1 MGGAVYEMVA
11 SGPPVR
17 RSVVLLNLEVGVAG
31 SGGGVEVET
40 VACRVSSSV
49 ISDLS
54 VTVTGAVVSMTSVTS
69 TGVSV
74 IWESSRSDVLLLT
87 VGGAVVRPKPT
98 LSSSV
103 WDETPCVPS
112 WFRVLKLWVPV
123 EDSVDVPKYES
134 SPWSVPEMLVG
145 STAGEMTGGVDETD
159 TSEWSALGS
168 VTMTEGVELE
178 VPSDVT
184 ISWCWVAFSGPIKV
198 LLETPGLPVSET
210 IPLEDRSVLSVPPS
224 VLGDEAVKV

>member
-1 MGGAVYEMVA
+1 MGGVVYEMVA
-11 SGPPVR
+11 CGPAVR
-17 RSVVLLNLEVGVAG
+17 RSVVLLDLEVGVAG
-31 SGGGVEVET
+31 SRGGVAVET

-54 VTVTGAVVSMTSVTS
+54 VTVTGAVVSRTSVTS

-74 IWESSRSDVLLLT
+74 IWEWSCSDVLLLT

-112 WFRVLKLWVPV
+112 WIRVLELWVPV
-123 EDSVDVPKYES
+123 EDSVDVPKYEP

-159 TSEWSALGS
+159 TSVWSAPGS
-168 VTMTEGVELE
+168 VTMTDGVELE

-184 ISWCWVAFSGPIKV
+184 ICWCWVAFSGPIKV

-210 IPLEDRSVLSVPPS
+210 VPSKDWSVLSVPS